1 MVKGIY
7 ADENS
12 TAEICMEVAY
22 FLGSHTEESES
33 HTSGVVEVE
42 TVNAM
47 MDDDGME
54 RVAEACGLGGERLS

>member
-12 TAEICMEVAY
+12 TAEICTEVAY
-22 FLGSHTEESES
+22 FLGSHAEESES